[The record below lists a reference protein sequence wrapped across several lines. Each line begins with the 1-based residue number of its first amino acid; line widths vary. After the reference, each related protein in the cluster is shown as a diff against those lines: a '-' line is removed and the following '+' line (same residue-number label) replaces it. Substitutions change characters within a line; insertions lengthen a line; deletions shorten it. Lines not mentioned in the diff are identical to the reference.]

1 MLYLLWLSE
10 RFPRVSHCLANRISA
25 KNLNCSAILARA
37 AFQKIPASYQNKSS
51 SKRNNSCIGF
61 IVLIPEQLLHSRK
74 DLQKIR
80 PITKWYSSTRLTNAY
95 ARIVKLFEIYY
106 TNDFGFLPPLN
117 LIGKLLLHNVQ
128 NSLKLPQ

>member
-1 MLYLLWLSE
+1 MIRLPSTFSTTSNSDRTINHSIHLIYCNHARLDLRIQQIPVLY
-10 RFPRVSHCLANRISA
+10 R
-25 KNLNCSAILARA
+25 
-37 AFQKIPASYQNKSS
+37 NKSS
-51 SKRNNSCIGF
+51 SKRNDSSIGF
-61 IVLIPEQLLHSRK
+61 IVLIPEQLLHSGK

-80 PITKWYSSTRLTNAY
+80 LITKWYSSTRLTNAY

-128 NSLKLPQ
+128 NSLKL